1 MAGIASRKI
10 VLYDKWPG
18 QPNQNL
24 GIPTGGFASTELH
37 DVTNP
42 GYPVGEK
49 ISIRTDFSSV
59 KGNSTLTYLQYFCMS
74 GENPVEDLSTG
85 WPVFQQACNSTC
97 ADGTNAAYTC
107 TNAGSF
113 YASGTGYACG
123 TAIGTVAIPC
133 GTLSYRALAEV
144 TTGGANTGG
153 YGWFWTGGVCPVGD
167 VTFFD
172 TDELSCISTDGN
184 VTAGFPIRAVVD
196 TSVLVIGYAEV
207 SEGIFGYAL
216 EDDA

>member
-1 MAGIASRKI
+1 MAGIAARKI

-24 GIPTGGFASTELH
+24 GIPTGGFAATEFH
-37 DVTNP
+37 DVTDA

-49 ISIRTDFSSV
+49 IGIRTDFSSV
-59 KGNSTLTYLQYFCMS
+59 KGMSTLTYLQYFCMS
-74 GENPVEDLSTG
+74 GENEVTDVSSG
-85 WPVFQQACNSTC
+85 YPVFQQACNSTC

-107 TNAGSF
+107 TNSGNF
-113 YASGTGYACG
+113 YASNTGYACG
-123 TAIGTVAIPC
+123 TSIGTIAIPC
-133 GTLSYRALAEV
+133 GSLSYRSAAEV
-144 TTGGANTGG
+144 TTDGANTGG

-184 VTAGFPIRAVVD
+184 VDEGLPIRAVID
-196 TSVLVIGYAEV
+196 TSVIVLGYAEV
-207 SEGIFGYAL
+207 SEGIAGYSL
-216 EDDA
+216 GIDA

>member
-1 MAGIASRKI
+1 MAGIAARKI

-24 GIPTGGFASTELH
+24 GIPTGGFASTEVH

-42 GYPVGEK
+42 AYPVGEK

-74 GENPVEDLSTG
+74 GENAVEEVSSGFPL
-85 WPVFQQACNSTC
+85 FQQACNSTC
-97 ADGTNAAYTC
+97 VDGSSSAYTC
-107 TNAGSF
+107 TNAAGLD
-113 YASGTGYACG
+113 TGYQCG
-123 TAIGTVAIPC
+123 TAVGTMAIPC
-133 GTLSYRALAEV
+133 GTLSYRSAAEV
-144 TTGGANTGG
+144 TTAQANTGG
-153 YGWFWTGGVCPVGD
+153 YGFFWTGGVCPVGD

-184 VTAGFPIRAVVD
+184 VAAGIPIRAVID
-196 TSVLVIGYAEV
+196 NSVFVIGYAEV
-207 SEGIFGYAL
+207 SEGMLGYVL